1 MAITLADRSVSGQV
15 PADRG
20 FQILAGGQARQH
32 ADTLGN
38 YRRAAWQRLRG
49 QAHPAMCRRVR
60 RPYEPWAGEGG
71 ATSGR
76 GTSEG
81 SRTRRSRCRAGSGGG
96 RRECARTCT
105 VPCGRSLRSSRCA
118 PHVRYPSRTGQANI
132 AAVTVIKGHMAVIT
146 IPRAAT
152 PCPGAV
158 LTPIRGEI
166 QWRTAQDPKE
176 HTARAGLVA

>member
-1 MAITLADRSVSGQV
+1 MAIILADRDPSQVRLPHTADSRSWQLRNMRVCWVVSGE
-15 PADRG
+15 
-20 FQILAGGQARQH
+20 
-32 ADTLGN
+32 
-38 YRRAAWQRLRG
+38 
-49 QAHPAMCRRVR
+49 
-60 RPYEPWAGEGG
+60 RPGSGSVAKRTRPCPDVCGAPIEPWAGEGG

-81 SRTRRSRCRAGSGGG
+81 SRTRRSQCRAGSGGG

-118 PHVRYPSRTGQANI
+118 PHVGYPARTGQANN
-132 AAVTVIKGHMAVIT
+132 ATVPVIKGHMAVIT

-158 LTPIRGEI
+158 PPPIPGEI
-166 QWRTAQDPKE
+166 QQRTAQDPKE
-176 HTARAGLVA
+176 HTARAGRVA